1 MLKIHFIN
9 VADGDSILIED
20 LAQNPPF
27 RMLVDAGNPEMKPA
41 SKASMRQTCD
51 QYLSSLNIHDIDLL
65 VITHLHLDH
74 FGGLQKAIAHR
85 EIKELCT
92 AYLPKKPGGK
102 IEEEPLALKTICGM
116 IEAVNRWSA
125 DVAALKLLGCKMQ
138 ALTKGKTVLQ
148 PTADLKIEI
157 IVPDAQGAAH
167 QHDLWDGM
175 MAGEAYSEEDK
186 FRASKNRNPCSLRLR
201 LSYAGRSIELPG
213 DCYGEIWENDAQGCD
228 ILKLPHHGDAKSMTE
243 TLAKRLSPRYAVIS
257 CANEYVPEKDRPSPN
272 AVAMLRNLGARVWYT
287 DSYDDGVQT
296 PSMKGSLEFAI
307 TRTGEIICPD

>member
-27 RMLVDAGNPEMKPA
+27 RMLVDAGNAEMKPA
-41 SKASMRQTCD
+41 QSPSMRQTCD
-51 QYLSSLNIHDIDLL
+51 QYLSSLNIHDIDLM

-85 EIKELCT
+85 EIKELYT

-116 IEAVNRWSA
+116 IEAVNRWST
-125 DVAALKLLGCKMQ
+125 DVTALKLLGCKMH
-138 ALTKGKTVLQ
+138 AVTHGSVILQ
-148 PTADLKIEI
+148 PTPDLRIEI
-157 IVPDAQGAAH
+157 IVPDEVGSAH
-167 QHDLWDGM
+167 QHQLWDDM
-175 MAGEAYSEEDK
+175 MMGKERSEDDK
-186 FRASKNRNPCSLRLR
+186 FRASKYRNPCSLRLR

-213 DCYGEIWENDAQGCD
+213 DCYGEVWESDAQPCD
-228 ILKLPHHGDAKSMTE
+228 IFKLPHHGDAKSMTE
-243 TLAKRLSPRYAVIS
+243 KLAKTLSPEYAIIS
-257 CANEYVPEKDRPSPN
+257 CANEYVPEKDRPSQN
-272 AVAMLRNLGARVWYT
+272 AAAMLRNSGARVWYT
-287 DSYDDGVQT
+287 DSYDDGVQS